1 MTATEETAASG
12 RIVTFYS
19 YKGGS
24 GRTMTL
30 ANVAWILASSGKRVL
45 VVDWDLESPG
55 LHRYFHPFLLDKDLR
70 NSTGVIEMLT
80 GFVTAAMRPDRADD
94 EGWID
99 AQARVRNHA
108 VSLEWHSFPG
118 KGGVDLLPSGRQNH
132 AYAASV
138 GTFDWPRF
146 YDRLQGTAF
155 IDAMARDM
163 RQHYDYVL
171 VDSRTGLSDAAGVC
185 TVLLPDV
192 VVNCFT
198 LSIQSIDGAVA
209 VSESIRN
216 QRPDRP
222 LRFVPALMR
231 VEDAEQ
237 VKLEIGRDHARR
249 RFRSFLEHRNLDEA
263 NRYWGDVEIPYKPFF
278 AYEEILATF
287 AERPRLE
294 TSLLAAY
301 ERLAGVL
308 TDGDVREMPAIEESE
323 RRQWLAKFE
332 RPRPSSTSDVLISYA
347 AVDRM
352 WAEWIQYRLLEVD
365 MRVTLLD
372 IDSVTGPNF
381 ATEVERGLAKA
392 GRTLVLLS
400 KDYVS
405 SPQAVPLW
413 QLLESRTAAGMPPP
427 APIRLDG
434 TRIAPP
440 FTERLPVD
448 LAGVPQ
454 DRAHEA
460 VLGAV
465 GATGDSVGRSAATDV
480 GTGPRFP
487 GALPP
492 IWNVPQRNAA
502 FTGRRDTLDQLRD
515 RLSANITVVVP
526 QALYGLGGVG
536 KTQVAIEYAY
546 RFAADYDLV
555 WWISAE
561 QVAQVRSSLGDL
573 WGRLAEKLNLQQEA
587 DSPES
592 VRLVREALRHG
603 RFSPRW
609 LLIFD
614 NVGEPETIREFL
626 PQGPGHVLLTSRN
639 QEWAPQ
645 DAEVVEIDTFTRAES
660 VTLLTRRVAGLP
672 AAAAEAVA
680 ARLGDLPLAI
690 EQAAAWLSE
699 TGMPVERYLELLD
712 THPLRVLSENAPV
725 GYERTTTATFQLSLD
740 QLRKQSPAAAKLL
753 EICAFFAP
761 EPIPT
766 GLLYTP
772 GFTEPLLRYDPALHD
787 SIRRG
792 QLIRRIGRY
801 ALASVDTGQTVI
813 QIHRLMQDV
822 IRGSLTEAEREENR
836 RHVHRVLATAERTE
850 PDELK
855 GWPTYARLLPHVRG
869 SQAQHS
875 PEGAVRLFVADV
887 VRYLWF
893 RGDFP
898 SSQELAEETVAIW
911 RADPA
916 IGEDPIT
923 LLVDFH
929 LGNALR
935 SQAEYD
941 RALAIDSRALELLKE
956 KVEDR
961 DDPYIVM
968 VAGGLA
974 ADLRA
979 LGRYDEAKVLAE
991 DTYKRAKRT
1000 FGDEHDKTL
1009 LAENNLAVSLRL
1021 VGDFAGAA
1029 DLDEDQLTRRRNNSS
1044 FGKEHPHTLLA
1055 ANNFAHD
1062 LRALGRF
1069 AMSRQVLDDILPIYR
1084 RAFGDSSAPTL
1095 RAAKNLAVTLRK
1107 LGEVHAAQQ
1116 LTADTLQRYRELH
1129 GEDHPDTLS
1138 CLMNAAFEE
1147 SAQYRNE
1154 EAERIARQV
1163 LAGYERLAHLF
1174 DERHPFRVAA
1184 LNNLAIFVRI
1194 NGRLAEAREL
1204 SEQASRLFE
1213 EALGPRHP
1221 YTLSS
1226 RINLANVV
1234 FDEDDLLGARNID
1247 ENVWDG
1253 LKEVLGADNPDTL
1266 AAAWNLVVSRRATGD
1281 EASGDQLFATTLAR
1295 SAETLGPAHPN
1306 TVALQEGRRRLNC
1319 DISPPPT

>member
-1 MTATEETAASG
+1 MTATEETTAASG

-19 YKGGS
+19 YKGGC

-30 ANVAWILASSGKRVL
+30 ANVAWILASNGYRVL

-55 LHRYFHPFLLDKDLR
+55 LHRYFHPFLLDKELR

-80 GFVTAAMRPDRADD
+80 GFVTAALQPDRPGE

-99 AQARVRNHA
+99 AQAQVLDRA
-108 VSLEWHSFPG
+108 VSLEWRFAG
-118 KGGVDLLPSGRQNH
+118 KGGIDLLPSGRQDQ
-132 AYAASV
+132 AYAAAV

-146 YDRLQGTAF
+146 YHRLPGAAF
-155 IDAMARDM
+155 IDAMARNM
-163 RQHYDYVL
+163 REHYDYVL

-198 LSIQSIDGAVA
+198 LSIQSVDGAVA

-216 QRPDRP
+216 QRLGRP

-249 RFRSFLEHRNLDEA
+249 RFQPFLEHRNADEA
-263 NRYWGDVEIPYKPFF
+263 NRYWGDVEVPYKPFF

-308 TDGDVREMPAIEESE
+308 TDGAVREMPAIDERE
-323 RRQWLAKFE
+323 RRHWLGRFE
-332 RPRPSSTSDVLISYA
+332 RPRPSGTSGVLISYT

-352 WAEWIQYRLLEVD
+352 WAEWIRQRLLDID

-372 IDSVTGPNF
+372 IDSVTGPHF
-381 ATEVERGLAKA
+381 ATEVERSLAEA

-413 QLLESRTAAGMPPP
+413 HLFEGRTAGGLSPLV
-427 APIRLDG
+427 PIRLDS

-448 LAGVPQ
+448 LAGLPR

-465 GATGDSVGRSAATDV
+465 GATADAVGRSAATDV

-487 GALPP
+487 GALPA
-492 IWNVPQRNAA
+492 IWNLPQRNAA
-502 FTGRRDTLDQLRD
+502 FTGRRDTLDRLRD

-526 QALYGLGGVG
+526 RALYGLGGVG

-561 QVAQVRSSLGDL
+561 QVAQVRSALGE
-573 WGRLAEKLNLQQEA
+573 LARTLNLQEA
-587 DSPES
+587 DSLGES
-592 VRLVREALRHG
+592 VRMVREALRQG
-603 RFSPRW
+603 RPSPRW

-614 NVGEPETIREFL
+614 NVGEPETIRELL
-626 PQGPGHVLLTSRN
+626 PQGSGHVLLTSRN
-639 QEWAPQ
+639 QEWAQ

-660 VTLLTRRVAGLP
+660 VTLLTRRLPGL
-672 AAAAEAVA
+672 AVEAAEAVA
-680 ARLGDLPLAI
+680 SRLGDLPLAI

-699 TGMPVERYLELLD
+699 TGMPVARYLELLD
-712 THPLRVLSENAPV
+712 TQPLRILAENPPV
-725 GYERTTTATFQLSLD
+725 GYEGTTTATLRLSLD
-740 QLRKQSPAAAKLL
+740 QLRRQSPAAAKLL

-766 GLLYTP
+766 RLLYTP
-772 GFTEPLLRYDPALHD
+772 AFTQPLLEYDPALHD
-787 SIRRG
+787 PIRQGR
-792 QLIRRIGRY
+792 LIRRIGRY
-801 ALASVDTGQTVI
+801 ALASVDSGHTVM
-813 QIHRLMQDV
+813 QIHRLMQAV
-822 IRGSLTEAEREENR
+822 IQGSLTDEEREENR
-836 RHVHRVLATAERTE
+836 RHVHRVLATAERTD
-850 PDELK
+850 PDEVAS
-855 GWPTYARLLPHVRG
+855 WPAYARLLPHVRG
-869 SQAQHS
+869 SQAHHS
-875 PEGAVRLFVADV
+875 PDPAVRLFVADV
-887 VRYLWF
+887 VRYLWV
-893 RGDFP
+893 RGDFS
-898 SSQELAEETVAIW
+898 SSQELAEETVEIW
-911 RADPA
+911 RGDPR
-916 IGEDPIT
+916 IGEDPVT
-923 LLVDFH
+923 LLLDFH

-941 RALAIDSRALELLKE
+941 RALEIDNRALELLKQQ
-956 KVEDR
+956 VEDQ

-968 VAGGLA
+968 TAGGVA

-979 LGRYDEAKVLAE
+979 LGRYDEARELAE
-991 DTYKRAKRT
+991 DTYSRAQRT

-1009 LAENNLAVSLRL
+1009 LAANNLAVSLRL
-1021 VGDFAGAA
+1021 VGDFRAA
-1029 DLDEDQLTRRRNNSS
+1029 AAYDEDTLARRRSN
-1044 FGKEHPHTLLA
+1044 FGDEHPHTLLA
-1055 ANNFAHD
+1055 ANNYAHD

-1069 AMSRQVLDDILPIYR
+1069 LESRQLLDGTLQIYR
-1084 RAFGDSSAPTL
+1084 RVLGDSAPATL
-1095 RAAKNLAVTLRK
+1095 RAAKNMAVTLRK
-1107 LGEVHAAQQ
+1107 LGDIRAAQQ
-1116 LTADTLQRYRELH
+1116 LTTDTLQRYRDLH
-1129 GEDHPDTLS
+1129 GEGHPDTLS
-1138 CLMNAAFEE
+1138 CLMDAAFEE
-1147 SAQYRNE
+1147 SAQFRNE
-1154 EAERIARQV
+1154 EAERVARQV
-1163 LAGYERLAHLF
+1163 LAGYEGFF
-1174 DERHPFRVAA
+1174 DERHPVRLAA
-1184 LNNLAIFVRI
+1184 LNNVAILARI
-1194 NGRLAEAREL
+1194 NGRLAHARAL
-1204 SEQASRLFE
+1204 SEQACELFE
-1213 EALGPRHP
+1213 QALGPMHP
-1221 YTLSS
+1221 YTLLS
-1226 RINLANVV
+1226 RINLANTV
-1234 FDEDDLLGARNID
+1234 FDAGDVKGARAID
-1247 ENVWDG
+1247 EDAWFA
-1253 LKEVLGADNPDTL
+1253 LTQVLGSDNPDTL
-1266 AAAWNLVVSRRATGD
+1266 AAAWNLVVTRRAD
-1281 EASGDQLFATTLAR
+1281 GDQASAAELFAITLAR
-1295 SAETLGPAHPN
+1295 SEETLGLDHPN
-1306 TVALQEGRRRLNC
+1306 VAVLRHGRERLNC